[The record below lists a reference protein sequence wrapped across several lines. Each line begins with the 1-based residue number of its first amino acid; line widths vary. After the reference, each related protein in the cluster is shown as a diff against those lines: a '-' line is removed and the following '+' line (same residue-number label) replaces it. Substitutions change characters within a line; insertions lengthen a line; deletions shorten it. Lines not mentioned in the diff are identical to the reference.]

1 MHGCYR
7 ACFPVFPTFQ
17 RFSCFPVFF
26 LFLFFLCFFFV
37 FSRKFFL
44 NFQVFS
50 YTGFLQILENLEN
63 LEKSTNFIKVMEKSG
78 IFFILKA
85 VCIYFLSFLRMINIF
100 LVYFLYV
107 YFIERGCFDA
117 LFYIILHYISLDNC
131 FLWLNEISIL
141 FLTLFLKSSLYM
153 FSYVL
158 VHVLL
163 YIYIVNFVLH
173 GSFHLVLP
181 PLN

>member
-37 FSRKFFL
+37 FSRKKIL

-63 LEKSTNFIKVMEKSG
+63 LEKSTNFIKVREKSG

-85 VCIYFLSFLRMINIF
+85 VYIYFLSFLRMINFF
-100 LVYFLYV
+100 LAYFLYV
-107 YFIERGCFDA
+107 YLIEKGCFKA
-117 LFYIILHYISLDNC
+117 LFY
-131 FLWLNEISIL
+131 
-141 FLTLFLKSSLYM
+141 LY
-153 FSYVL
+153 
-158 VHVLL
+158 
-163 YIYIVNFVLH
+163 
-173 GSFHLVLP
+173 
-181 PLN
+181 